1 MHMADD
7 VEIGKRLKEARKAAG
22 FKTAKAAAESLGVPY
37 PTYSQHENG
46 TRGIVREADLY
57 ARRYKITLDWLMRGK
72 GPGILAPQ
80 PAEDLTPISS
90 PIGSV
95 KVSGKVAA
103 NSWMSVDDM
112 DFGYEDE
119 EFVPSVGGYPVEW
132 QFALKIEGNCLNK
145 IAAHGDRLVCLNVIM
160 ARVDIMPDDLVVVE
174 RSRFEGQMIERTAKR
189 VRQAASGFELWPEST
204 DPAHQDPIILNEK
217 NLGESIRIIGK
228 VLWILRKP

>member
-1 MHMADD
+1 MTFDD
-7 VEIGKRLKEARKAAG
+7 RPEPAKRLEQARIARG
-22 FKTAKAAAESLGVPY
+22 FKEAKAAA
-37 PTYSQHENG
+37 TYFGWKYDSYAQHENG
-46 TRGIVREADLY
+46 TRGITRAASRY
-57 ARRYKITLDWLMRGK
+57 AKAYRVSEGWLLTGEGAGPK
-72 GPGILAPQ
+72 GAVEGEELVPVS
-80 PAEDLTPISS
+80 T

-103 NSWMSVDDM
+103 NSWMSVEDM

-145 IAAHGDRLVCLNVIM
+145 IAAHGDRLVCLNIIM
-160 ARVDIMPDDLVVVE
+160 ARVDISADDLVIVE

-189 VRQAASGFELWPEST
+189 VRMTSNGYELWPESN
-204 DPAHQDPIILNEK
+204 DPAHQEPIILNEK
-217 NLGESIRIIGK
+217 NIGESIRIIGK